1 MKTYIIAEAGVNHN
15 GKINLAKKL
24 IDQASKIGA
33 DAIKFQS
40 FKSNL
45 LTTPSADKANYQK
58 KFFKKESSQLGML
71 KRLELSNSEMLL
83 LKNYSKKKKIDFLLS
98 CFDQES
104 FDFVKKKIKPKIFKI
119 ASGELTNLPFLLN
132 HALSKKKMI
141 LSTGM
146 SNISEIKDALGVIA
160 FGYLNNQKKPC
171 LQEFMKSFNSLK
183 GKKIIKKNVI
193 LLHCTSDYPSQ
204 FKDSNLFA
212 IKTLKNKFGTQVG
225 FSDHTPGVE
234 AAVSAVSLGARV
246 IEKHLTLNKKMLG
259 PDHKA
264 SLIPKEFEL
273 MVNSIRNIE
282 IALGSG
288 KKKLMESEKSNKLVS
303 RKSLCAAISI
313 KKKELFTLSNLTA
326 KRPGTG
332 ISPKKFWNFIGKKSK
347 KNYEKNELINE

>member
-1 MKTYIIAEAGVNHN
+1 MRTYIIAEGGVNHN

-40 FKSNL
+40 FRPNL
-45 LTTPSADKANYQK
+45 LVTPSTDKANYQK
-58 KFFKKESSQLGML
+58 KFSKKESSQLGML
-71 KRLELSNSEMLL
+71 KKLEISNPDMLL
-83 LKNYSKKKKIDFLLS
+83 LKNYSQKKKIDFLLS
-98 CFDQES
+98 CFDEES
-104 FDFVKKKIKPKIFKI
+104 LDFVIKKIKPKILKI

-132 HALSKKKMI
+132 HTLSKKKII

-146 SNISEIKDALGVIA
+146 SNISEIRDALGVIA
-160 FGYLNNQKKPC
+160 FGYLNPKKKPC
-171 LQEFMKSFNSLK
+171 YQEFKKSFNSLK

-204 FKDSNLFA
+204 FKDSNLLA
-212 IKTLKNKFGTQVG
+212 IKALKKKFGTQVG

-234 AAVSAVSLGARV
+234 AAISAVSLGANV
-246 IEKHLTLNKKMLG
+246 IEKHLTLSKKMLG

-273 MVNSIRNIE
+273 MVKSIRNIE

-288 KKKLMESEKSNKLVS
+288 KKKLMDSEKSNILVS
-303 RKSLCAAISI
+303 RKSLCAAKSI
-313 KKKELFTLSNLTA
+313 KKNEIFSLSNLVA

-347 KNYEKNELINE
+347 KKYKKNELINE